1 MLMKRYLL
9 AGAFL
14 VFATTAG
21 AAPITVGEVTFPQG
35 ASSFAD
41 AIVTYTPGF
50 GVGVSGSQVFDDPQ
64 AALGVPD
71 YNGATGAVSLG
82 SFVAGTPASAQLVV
96 RFSDN
101 SLTTS
106 GDSTPD
112 LHIFEVGTNVESFFV
127 AISLDGT
134 AWLERAAPVSGQ
146 PTSIDIDALPGVV
159 LGAQYSYVRLR
170 DDPDETAANFP
181 PFAGPDIDA
190 IGAISSTAP
199 VPVPEPSTLALLGI
213 IGLAGLRRRRRA

>member
-1 MLMKRYLL
+1 M
-9 AGAFL
+9 
-14 VFATTAG
+14 FATTAG
-21 AAPITVGEVTFPQG
+21 AAPITVGGVTFPQG

-41 AIVTYTPGF
+41 VIVTYTPGF

-134 AWLERAAPVSGQ
+134 TWLERAAPVSGQ
-146 PTSIDIDALPGVV
+146 PTSIDIDTLPGVV
-159 LGAQYSYVRLR
+159 LGAQY
-170 DDPDETAANFP
+170 
-181 PFAGPDIDA
+181 
-190 IGAISSTAP
+190 
-199 VPVPEPSTLALLGI
+199 LLCQTP
-213 IGLAGLRRRRRA
+213 